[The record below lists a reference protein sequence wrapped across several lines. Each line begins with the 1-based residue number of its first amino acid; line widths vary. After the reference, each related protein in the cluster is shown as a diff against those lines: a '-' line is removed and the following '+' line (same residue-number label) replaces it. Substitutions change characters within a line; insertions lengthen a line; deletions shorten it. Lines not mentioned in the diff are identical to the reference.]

1 MQIII
6 TKMKMIKSKY
16 ITIAFIATAM
26 VGTVGCI
33 KDFVN
38 PNAATEE
45 QVFSSAKGLTG
56 AAVGLQRVYTAGRG
70 SSLFN
75 MVVANGLITRE
86 LILLNPGNIPELE
99 LVTGAGAVTGTN
111 NILAGLWSTN
121 NKIIADADKIIGFSQ
136 NLADKN
142 YASGLIG
149 YSTVLKALAIGNL
162 SLYWEKVP
170 ASIGNN
176 VLFVDRKDG
185 FKRAIAAI
193 DNALATINSNAI
205 SAPFIANIPAGIDI
219 VNSLHALKARYSLFS
234 DQYAQAIASV
244 NNVDLTKRSTF
255 NFDALNLNSV
265 FETATATNNV
275 VQPVDSTLGLPP
287 SLAPNFS
294 DLRIP
299 FYTTINTSIAP
310 RYRIGGFGATAT
322 SSWPVYLPGEMILIK
337 AEAFARQSDL
347 PNALIELNKIITKQ
361 PAQDPFGVGAGL
373 SAVSGLTMAQVLD
386 EIYRHRSIELFMSG
400 LRLEDMRRFN
410 RPTSERRRNFF
421 PYPFIER
428 DNNTNTPP
436 DPAF

>member
-75 MVVANGLITRE
+75 MVVANGLVTRE

-121 NKIIADADKIIGFSQ
+121 NKIIADADKIIAFSQ

-193 DNALATINSNAI
+193 DNAQATINSN
-205 SAPFIANIPAGIDI
+205 
-219 VNSLHALKARYSLFS
+219 LLK
-234 DQYAQAIASV
+234 
-244 NNVDLTKRSTF
+244 
-255 NFDALNLNSV
+255 
-265 FETATATNNV
+265 
-275 VQPVDSTLGLPP
+275 
-287 SLAPNFS
+287 
-294 DLRIP
+294 
-299 FYTTINTSIAP
+299 
-310 RYRIGGFGATAT
+310 
-322 SSWPVYLPGEMILIK
+322 
-337 AEAFARQSDL
+337 
-347 PNALIELNKIITKQ
+347 
-361 PAQDPFGVGAGL
+361 
-373 SAVSGLTMAQVLD
+373 VL
-386 EIYRHRSIELFMSG
+386 M
-400 LRLEDMRRFN
+400 
-410 RPTSERRRNFF
+410 
-421 PYPFIER
+421 
-428 DNNTNTPP
+428 
-436 DPAF
+436 